1 VVCAAVVAIVPHSR
15 AAWAA
20 DLGAYRRRTRYH
32 GSTTSGAL
40 RVRRR
45 LRGATM
51 VTIYDTTL
59 RDGTQRE
66 GLSLSVEDKL
76 RIVQRLDDLG
86 VHFIE
91 GGFPGSNPKDIEFFD
106 RVKDLKLTTAVVSA
120 FGSTRRKETAA
131 QDDPG
136 LRALLDT
143 GCSAI
148 CLVGKA
154 WDLHVEK
161 ALDTTLVENIA
172 MVRDSVAFLKAAGR
186 TVIFDAE
193 HFFDGYLANA
203 EYAVLVCAT
212 AARAGADAVVL
223 CDTNG
228 GMLPKSVARV
238 VAEVAPRIAVP
249 LGIHAHNDSGC
260 AVANSLVAID
270 AGCTHV
276 QGTINGYGERAGNA
290 DLTAIIPA
298 LVLKMG
304 DDGMSRDQL
313 RLLTE
318 VSHFVAETANLS
330 PYPHQ
335 PYVGTSAFA
344 HKGGLHASA
353 TDKFIGAYE
362 HVDPASVGNLTHVVI
377 SELAGRASLTIKA
390 KELGIDLSGGA
401 DTVAG
406 LLSAIKEREH
416 RGYSFETADA
426 SLEILLKKQTGAYQ
440 PFFTLESFRC
450 IMEKRE
456 DGRVMTEATIKVHV
470 AGQRFIATAE
480 GNGPVNALDK
490 AVRIAIGRFY
500 PDLANMELTDYKVR
514 VLDEKKGTGAVTRV
528 LIVSDDGTESWGT
541 VGVSENIIEAS
552 WEALVDSID
561 YGLSHGPS
569 GGAPVE

>member
-1 VVCAAVVAIVPHSR
+1 MI
-15 AAWAA
+15 
-20 DLGAYRRRTRYH
+20 
-32 GSTTSGAL
+32 
-40 RVRRR
+40 
-45 LRGATM
+45 
-51 VTIYDTTL
+51 TIYDTTL

-66 GLSLSVEDKL
+66 GMSLSVEDKL
-76 RIVQRLDDLG
+76 RVVQRLDDLG
-86 VHFIE
+86 VRFIE
-91 GGFPGSNPKDIEFFD
+91 GGFPGSNPKDMEFFA
-106 RVKDLKLTTAVVSA
+106 RVKELELANAVVSA
-120 FGSTRRKETAA
+120 FGSTRRKDTAA
-131 QDDPG
+131 ADDPG
-136 LRALLDT
+136 LKALLDT
-143 GCSAI
+143 GCAALCI
-148 CLVGKA
+148 VGKA

-172 MVRDSVAFLKAAGR
+172 MVRDSVTFLKEAGR

-193 HFFDGYLANA
+193 HFFDGYVANP
-203 EYAVLVCAT
+203 EYALLVCAT
-212 AARAGADAVVL
+212 AAKAGADAVVL

-228 GMLPKSVARV
+228 GMLPKSIARIV
-238 VAEVAPRIAVP
+238 TEVAPRVAAP
-249 LGIHAHNDSGC
+249 LGIHTHNDSGC

-276 QGTINGYGERAGNA
+276 QGTMNGYGERAGNA

-304 DDGMSRDQL
+304 DDCVTRDQL

-353 TDKFIGAYE
+353 TDKLVGAYE
-362 HVDPASVGNLTHVVI
+362 HIDPAAVGNLARVVM
-377 SELAGRASLTIKA
+377 SELAGRASLTMKA
-390 KELGIDLSGGA
+390 KELGIDLAAGS
-401 DTVAG
+401 DTVGG
-406 LLSAIKEREH
+406 LLSAIKDREH

-426 SLEILLKKQTGAYQ
+426 SLEILLKKQTGTYR

-450 IMEKRE
+450 LMEKRE
-456 DGRVMTEATIKVHV
+456 DGRVMTEATIKVHC
-470 AGQRFIATAE
+470 AGERLIATAE

-490 AVRIAIGRFY
+490 AIRLAIGRFY
-500 PDLANMELTDYKVR
+500 PDLAGMELTDFKVR

-528 LIVSDDGTESWGT
+528 LIVSDDGTQSWGT

-552 WEALVDSID
+552 WEALVDSIE
-561 YGLSHGPS
+561 YGLAHGPS
-569 GGAPVE
+569 GGEPVA